1 MVRAGGL
8 KAISGIPRLGGTEA
22 QPTAAFPVPPPIGVP
37 ARPPAGF
44 RQPTLFPQGPAILGL
59 GERRKGGSGGPGQT
73 PPGFEGPTVS
83 NVEWVIYWAS
93 YKLFIP
99 DGDPRIPPFSGD
111 VIHFE
116 YQAPTS
122 PGHVRE
128 LGSSVSDFLYHLGT
142 GDVIVRLDT
151 WYYHTS
157 ASATKQAFDRQARA
171 DAFQYGVIVRTI
183 WDTSFISDVTGNA
196 AVRVLADA
204 LAGREILNPVLAGT
218 AFAVQDRVTG
228 PMQL

>member
-1 MVRAGGL
+1 MPRPGSL
-8 KAISGIPRLGGTEA
+8 KSIQGIPRLGGTEA
-22 QPTAAFPVPPPIGVP
+22 QPTAAFPVPPPIGIP

-44 RQPTLFPQGPAILGL
+44 RQPTRFPQGPAILGL
-59 GERRKGGSGGPGQT
+59 GTKRKGGSGGPAI
-73 PPGFEGPTVS
+73 PPVGFDGPTVS
-83 NVEWVIYWAS
+83 NVEWVIYWAAF
-93 YKLFIP
+93 KLKAP
-99 DGDPRIPPFSGD
+99 DRDPRIPPFSGD
-111 VIHFE
+111 GEHFE
-116 YQAPTS
+116 YQAPTT

-128 LGSSVSDFLYHLGT
+128 LGSSVSDFLFHEGT
-142 GDVIVRLDT
+142 GDIIVRLDT

-183 WDTSFISDVTGNA
+183 WDTSFINDVTGAA